1 MHNTHLK
8 LKKFI
13 DDNIHHLRTIK
24 TWKEIKI
31 KLISELSI
39 DPSLL
44 DMKEIYDQI
53 FSDKIIPCDNSRF
66 IGYAV
71 GYRACSKTCDC
82 YKSRISNSVK
92 LSKANMTS
100 DEIKI
105 SNEKRKKTNTQRYGV
120 DNYSKTDE
128 FIAKSKQSFL
138 HKYGVENPLQNE
150 EIKDKVKNTNIERY
164 GVENVSQNDS
174 IKQKVKETNIE
185 RYGVENVSQNSEI
198 QDKIKS
204 TNIERYG
211 VENPLQNDSI
221 KQKVKE
227 TNIERYGV
235 ENVSHNHYVQC
246 NISENLRNTYITK
259 WSTEHNIIPCFET
272 SDFLLQDYNEWHC
285 NVCNQEKEIRF
296 RNGSKHVKNNCTT
309 CCPIS
314 IASIEEQQLK
324 DFIIS
329 NNIIIEENV
338 RNIIPPKEIDIF
350 IPSLQ
355 LAIEYNGLY
364 WHSEKRGKDK
374 NYHRNKLELCN
385 KNGIKLV
392 SIFSD
397 NWIYKTD
404 IVKSRIKNLLGI
416 NQNKIY
422 ARKCTIKEITH
433 KTASDFLIKNHLQG
447 SCNAK
452 INIGLFLNDMMI
464 SVMTFSKSRYEKDAT
479 ELLRFASVLD
489 TTVIGGASKLL
500 KYYIKTYNPEKIIT
514 YSDNDWGYTDF
525 YKKIGFT
532 KVANNL
538 PSYSYIS
545 EKESNVRM
553 SRLQFQKHKLE
564 KKLKIYDKTL
574 SEYENMVYNGYD
586 RIWDCGNT
594 KWVLYPNQN
603 NITKERKN

>member
-1 MHNTHLK
+1 MHNTHIL
-8 LKKFI
+8 LKKYI
-13 DDNIHHLRTIK
+13 DDNIYDLQELK
-24 TWKEIKI
+24 TWKEIKT
-31 KLISELSI
+31 KLLSEISI

-44 DMKEIYDQI
+44 DMKEIYDLI
-53 FSDKIIPCDNSRF
+53 FFNKIIPCDNSRF

-71 GYRACSKTCDC
+71 GYRACSKKCEC
-82 YKSRISNSVK
+82 YKTRISKSVM
-92 LSKANMTS
+92 LAKANLTS

-105 SNEKRKKTNTQRYGV
+105 SNDKRKNTNNERYGV
-120 DNYSKTDE
+120 DNYAKTAE
-128 FIAKSKQSFL
+128 FIIKSKQSFL
-138 HKYGVENPLQNE
+138 NNYGVENPLQNDS
-150 EIKDKVKNTNIERY
+150 IKQKIKETNIERY

-174 IKQKVKETNIE
+174 IKQKIKETNIE
-185 RYGVENVSQNSEI
+185 KYGVESPFQNDNIKQKIKETNIEKYGVEYPSQNDSIKKKTKETNIEKYGVENVA
-198 QDKIKS
+198 
-204 TNIERYG
+204 
-211 VENPLQNDSI
+211 
-221 KQKVKE
+221 
-227 TNIERYGV
+227 
-235 ENVSHNHYVQC
+235 HNHQVQN
-246 NISENLRNTYITK
+246 NISENLRNNYITK
-259 WSTEHNIIPCFET
+259 WSTEHNIIPYFKT
-272 SDFLLQDYNEWHC
+272 SNFLLQDYNEWHC
-285 NVCNQEKEIRF
+285 NICNQEKEIRF
-296 RNGSKHVKNNCTT
+296 RNGFKHIKNYC
-309 CCPIS
+309 S
-314 IASIEEQQLK
+314 ICFPMPVSSLEEQQLK

-329 NNIIIEENV
+329 NDILIEENV
-338 RNIIPPKEIDIF
+338 RNIISPKEIDIF
-350 IPSLQ
+350 IPSLN

-385 KNGIKLV
+385 KNGIKLI

-404 IVKSRIKNLLGI
+404 IVKSRIRNLLGI
-416 NQNKIY
+416 NSNKIY

-433 KTASDFLIKNHLQG
+433 NMASDFLTKNHLQG
-447 SCNAK
+447 PCNAK
-452 INIGLFLNDMMI
+452 TNIALFLDNIMI
-464 SVMTFSKSRYEKDAT
+464 SLMTFSKSRYEKDAT

-500 KYYIKTYNPEKIIT
+500 KHYIKTYKPEKITT

-545 EKESNVRM
+545 EKESNVRL

-564 KKLKIYDKTL
+564 KNLTVYDKTL

-603 NITKERKN
+603 NITKEK